1 MIETA
6 RLVLEPLD
14 ESRLEE
20 YVALTSDP
28 EVMRW
33 WAPGGAFTR
42 DEAERNFAASLAQL
56 RELGFGRRRI
66 VLAET
71 GAGIGFTETKP
82 WRDEIEL
89 GWMLTPSA
97 WGRGYATE
105 AGLAIRD
112 EAFERLR
119 LESVIAVH
127 HPSNLASRRIIE
139 KLGLT
144 FEREIGTDD
153 WPLPLY
159 RLTRQDWLVV

>member
-14 ESRLEE
+14 DSRLEE

-42 DEAERNFAASLAQL
+42 GEAERNFAASLAQL

-71 GAGIGFTETKP
+71 GAGVGFTETKP

-105 AGLAIRD
+105 AGRAIRD

-127 HPSNLASRRIIE
+127 HPANLASRRIIE

-159 RLTRQDWLVV
+159 RLTQQDWLAL